1 MLAFNSSIQRTGV
14 TWVGQP
20 AEEIGLLVA
29 LPDDNVRDLHLC
41 AVLKFL
47 CDLLLATPSDQVMT
61 EILFEQMCNLEE
73 VLKIGSTFEEEKKR
87 QEFYEH
93 RWKEQTV
100 LVTATDVD
108 AVSVADVTDCD
119 FGCG

>member
-1 MLAFNSSIQRTGV
+1 MCV
-14 TWVGQP
+14 
-20 AEEIGLLVA
+20 
-29 LPDDNVRDLHLC
+29 
-41 AVLKFL
+41 VLKFL
-47 CDLLLATPSDQVMT
+47 SDLLLVTPSDQVMT

-73 VLKIGSTFEEEKKR
+73 VLKIGSTFEEEKTR
-87 QEFYEH
+87 QEFYEYH
-93 RWKEQTV
+93 RKEQTV